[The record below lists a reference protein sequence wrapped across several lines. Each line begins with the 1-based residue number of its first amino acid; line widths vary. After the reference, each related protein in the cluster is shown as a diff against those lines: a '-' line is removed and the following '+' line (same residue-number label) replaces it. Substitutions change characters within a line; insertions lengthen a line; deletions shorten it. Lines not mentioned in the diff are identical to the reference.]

1 MRAIE
6 ISPGEW
12 AVAGAD
18 NKIIKDGFSTNAAA
32 WAWIDRHSDDGDAER
47 CSRIRSALDPCP
59 RTASLDLAGTV
70 HRTHDFPVPPEGSQ
84 CAHFADPISVQGKT
98 FRSRGWGLVI
108 P

>member
-18 NKIIKDGFSTNAAA
+18 NEIIKDGFSTNAAA

-47 CSRIRSALDPCP
+47 FIRIRSAFDRDP
-59 RTASLDLAGTV
+59 T
-70 HRTHDFPVPPEGSQ
+70 GS
-84 CAHFADPISVQGKT
+84 P
-98 FRSRGWGLVI
+98 
-108 P
+108 